1 MDELKWVA
9 DVPAAMNESERQQ
22 ALRTIDGPPRME
34 EQEVPRLRV
43 PLPTAVCVTRLKI
56 TTRIV
61 PSA

>member
-9 DVPAAMNESERQQ
+9 DVLASMNESERQQ

-34 EQEVPRLRV
+34 EQEVPQLRV
-43 PLPTAVCVTRLKI
+43 PLPTAVYVTRLKI